1 MIIKTKMCI
10 RDSPNAKAAWDLMS
24 VAKLV
29 DGKYFL
35 AGTQANSSN
44 VFADIYSAGSSRC
57 V

>member
-1 MIIKTKMCI
+1 MIA
-10 RDSPNAKAAWDLMS
+10 PNAKAAWDLMS

-44 VFADIYSAGSSRC
+44 VFC
-57 V
+57 